1 MGIRSE
7 LQSIESEFISL
18 RDLVL
23 ALAQS
28 EGVPISDAA
37 RWLLLKLES
46 SSYRLPRGWHR
57 DEASWNYAIGDVNSL
72 LADIVLT
79 GVVDRHPDD
88 GSEDDGSDGDGSD
101 GDASDGDASDGDG
114 SDGDGSED
122 DASEGEALQEIPEYN
137 LCGFYKDEIR
147 EFLEDEGLQP
157 PSCCEEDDDDEQ
169 DDHRKNVVS
178 RKMLLKIITLLC
190 KRLDIDV
197 SQKGASQAIATMTE
211 VAGSAVNDDTIRRM
225 LGEISGV

>member
-88 GSEDDGSDGDGSD
+88 ASDGDGSD
-101 GDASDGDASDGDG
+101 GDASEDDASEDDA
-114 SDGDGSED
+114 SED

-147 EFLEDEGLQP
+147 EFLENEGLQP

-197 SQKGASQAIATMTE
+197 SQKGASQSIATMTE